1 MRKNREPIDMSAK
14 AISGRLEQVRAL
26 YKLMLS
32 FREIRMDQARPVDP
46 PPVEP
51 PADERS

>member
-1 MRKNREPIDMSAK
+1 MTTKREPIDMSAK

-32 FREIRMDQARPVDP
+32 FREIRMDQAQPVNP
-46 PPVEP
+46 PAVEP
-51 PADERS
+51 RPDEPS